1 MFFSHNAILLRT
13 RAVIILLTGMLVT
26 FGGCSSGRGALS
38 PLTIKVMTFNIAH
51 GQGADGRV
59 DIRRIAR
66 VIQDAR
72 PDIVALQEV
81 DRWTERTGKLDLIT
95 ELADRTGMTY
105 AFGKTIDFDAGDYG
119 NGFLTRF
126 PIIEER
132 NFLFSQ
138 NSGGEQRGMM
148 LLVLDI
154 KGEEIVVIN
163 THLDHRP
170 NDTDRVAAAEELVRR
185 WEPYKN
191 YPTILCADLND
202 DPSSRTL
209 SILATAFE
217 ETWQHGGGATYPSTQ
232 PTQKKDYVLLSK
244 YASTRGWRAISAR
257 VIPTDASNYLP
268 ILVELQLS
276 SAVH

>member
-1 MFFSHNAILLRT
+1 MRHRT
-13 RAVIILLTGMLVT
+13 VIILLTVLMVIV
-26 FGGCSSGRGALS
+26 GGCGFGKRTLS

-51 GQGADGRV
+51 AQGTDGQV

-81 DRWTERTGKLDLIT
+81 DRWTARTGKLDLIT

-105 AFGKTIDFDAGDYG
+105 AFGKTIDFDGGDYG

-138 NSGGEQRGMM
+138 NSDGERRGMM
-148 LLVLDI
+148 LLMLDV

-163 THLDHRP
+163 THFDHRP
-170 NDTDRVAAAEELVRR
+170 NDTDRVAAAEELLRR

-191 YPTILCADLND
+191 HPTILCGDLND
-202 DPSSRTL
+202 DPNSRTM

-217 ETWQHGGGATYPSTQ
+217 ETLQPGEGATYPSAQ

-244 YASTRGWRAISAR
+244 HAIAQGWRAVSAR
-257 VIPTDASNYLP
+257 VIPTDASDHLP
-268 ILVELQLS
+268 VLVELQLS
-276 SAVH
+276 SAVY